1 MLRYVLVFILS
12 FQFLPVSFAVR
23 HTTLEQLKQFV
34 AAGHGKRDNQFA
46 GRLLTLE
53 LSERLSGEQLSA
65 LQASL
70 PGPESRQALQIIAD
84 IAEFQEP
91 PAAEILGKPAP
102 SLEQQRDIA
111 ARGIDGVMATIH
123 RLPSLFVA
131 RNSSRFEDTPTD
143 LQTTNT
149 ESQSGVFTPS
159 QPLHLTSKITE
170 NVAYRYGDEFILSGA
185 NERAAS
191 ANDTLGLSVFGQFGQ
206 LLSTVFTDLN
216 KGKLEW
222 SRWEQE
228 ATKEIAV
235 FRYSVPKEASHYQVQ
250 FCCIDGEVVEKSAA
264 YHGSIA
270 IDPTDG
276 SILRLVLITDPGKND
291 PVSKANVMI
300 QYNKVTLGSQSFS
313 CPARSVALSISPAQF
328 NHQRVLPAIGSS
340 VSRGNGNAIMI
351 DRDRPGTEPPQIML
365 NESVYE
371 HYTLTRPI

>member
-1 MLRYVLVFILS
+1 MLRYILILFLP
-12 FQFLPVSFAVR
+12 FQFLPVSFAAR
-23 HTTLEQLKQFV
+23 RTTIEQLKQVV
-34 AAGHGKRDNQFA
+34 ASSHGKRDNQLA

-53 LSERLSGEQLSA
+53 LSERLNAEQLSA
-65 LQASL
+65 MQASL

-91 PAAEILGKPAP
+91 PVAEILSKPAP
-102 SLEQQRDIA
+102 SLEEQRDIA
-111 ARGIDGVMATIH
+111 ARGIDGVTATLH

-159 QPLHLTSKITE
+159 QPLHLASKISE
-170 NVAYRYGDEFILSGA
+170 NVAYRYGDEFILSGT
-185 NERAAS
+185 NERPAS

-222 SRWEQE
+222 SRWEQGT
-228 ATKEIAV
+228 TKEIAV

-276 SILRLVLITDPGKND
+276 SVIRLVLITDPVKND
-291 PVSKANVMI
+291 LVSKANVMI
-300 QYNKVTLGSQSFS
+300 QYSKVALGSQSFS
-313 CPARSVALSISPAQF
+313 CPARSVALSVSPAQF

-340 VSRGNGNAIMI
+340 VNRGNVVMV

-371 HYTLTRPI
+371 HYTLTRPN